1 MSGWPSTRL
10 LAILGL
16 TLAILST
23 ALSAPA
29 QTPGKIPHI
38 GYIWIGAE
46 GSDRVT
52 RPGLQK
58 GLRELGYQEGRDIII
73 EYRNAGGSIER
84 LHELVADTVASKV
97 DIIVAPGLIIA
108 DALKRETTTIPI
120 VALVGDPIASGLVAS
135 LARPGGNITGF
146 SAMVPEYGGKLVELL
161 HQLMPNATRVAVLWN
176 PSNAASRDLVQAIRA
191 DAARAGLSIL
201 LHEARQSADFPVV
214 FDAITGEEPDALIID
229 TDVLLLSQRKS
240 IVEYAAVHRFPA
252 VYGLREFADDGGL
265 ISFGA
270 NTFELARLAAGY
282 VDKILKGA
290 RPADLPIQQPTKF
303 ELVINL
309 KTAKSLG
316 LTIPQSILA
325 RADEVI
331 E

>member
-84 LHELVADTVASKV
+84 LRASSRSMAADRFCDEELFHSSASTCS
-97 DIIVAPGLIIA
+97 AGS
-108 DALKRETTTIPI
+108 
-120 VALVGDPIASGLVAS
+120 AS
-135 LARPGGNITGF
+135 
-146 SAMVPEYGGKLVELL
+146 
-161 HQLMPNATRVAVLWN
+161 
-176 PSNAASRDLVQAIRA
+176 
-191 DAARAGLSIL
+191 
-201 LHEARQSADFPVV
+201 
-214 FDAITGEEPDALIID
+214 
-229 TDVLLLSQRKS
+229 
-240 IVEYAAVHRFPA
+240 
-252 VYGLREFADDGGL
+252 
-265 ISFGA
+265 
-270 NTFELARLAAGY
+270 AAG
-282 VDKILKGA
+282 
-290 RPADLPIQQPTKF
+290 R
-303 ELVINL
+303 
-309 KTAKSLG
+309 
-316 LTIPQSILA
+316 
-325 RADEVI
+325 
-331 E
+331 